1 MMSAFNP
8 RRIAFS
14 LACHVVLA
22 AALLVFANGDARS
35 QTASP
40 PSREGL
46 VVPPG
51 SAPRYAGQQGRD
63 QDYTEVLATGGQT
76 GGSLGMVRQTVA
88 PKSGPPL
95 HRQDHEDEFYY
106 VVSGDFDFQVGDRR
120 VRVPAQSFVFI
131 PRGVVHTFMNAGAE
145 PGVLVIGVTP
155 GGFEMMFVERQGV
168 DVDTN
173 RTIMERHNMAI
184 VGPPL
189 R

>member
-1 MMSAFNP
+1 MFV
-8 RRIAFS
+8 RFRLG
-14 LACHVVLA
+14 LAVLA
-22 AALLVFANGDARS
+22 GIAVGSVAVTGLKAQGGHPSAAPA
-35 QTASP
+35 
-40 PSREGL
+40 REGL

-51 SAPRYAGQQGRD
+51 SASRYAGQQGRD

-76 GGSLGMVRQTVA
+76 GGSLGLFRQTIA

-106 VVSGDFDFQVGDRR
+106 VVSGDFDFQMGDRR

-131 PRGVVHTFMNAGAE
+131 PRGVVHTYMNAGAE
-145 PGVLVIGVTP
+145 PGVLLIGVTP
-155 GGFEMMFVERQGV
+155 GGFEAMFSERQGV
-168 DVDTN
+168 DADTN
-173 RTIMERHNMAI
+173 RAIMERHNMAV